1 MERFSEKQVR
11 VTRKGMVVFPCQK
24 SGRLPK
30 LFSGM
35 KVMKI
40 ALLITDEREAY
51 RQYEKEAPYF
61 GTAPTALL
69 QGLEMMPE
77 LDIHIVSCAKR
88 KVRAPV
94 QLGKNIFF
102 HSVVVPKLGWL
113 RTAYQGCIRATRRK
127 LREIGPD
134 LVHGQG
140 TERDCSLSA
149 VFSGYPNV
157 ITIHG
162 NMRLV
167 AQIKSSPPF
176 SFNWLAARLEA
187 FTVPRT
193 NGVVCIT
200 NYTRA
205 AVESLARK
213 TWVVPNAVD
222 KSFFEIKRQPVIPQR
237 ILCVANVDSRKNQ
250 NALLRSLDS
259 LDAGRNFELIFL
271 GRARREDAYGREFF
285 ELVAARPWSRHEGY
299 ADREALKNHLA
310 LASGLVLP
318 SLEDNCPMV
327 ILEAMAAGIPVAAA
341 RVGGVPDL
349 VRDGETG
356 ILFDPRDGKAM
367 TAAVAGLMSDAA
379 AARAA
384 RAREEAL
391 TRFHPA
397 TIARRHVEIYR
408 EVLESAHD

>member
-1 MERFSEKQVR
+1 
-11 VTRKGMVVFPCQK
+11 
-24 SGRLPK
+24 
-30 LFSGM
+30 
-35 KVMKI
+35 MKI
-40 ALLITDEREAY
+40 VLLITDEREAY

-61 GTAPTALL
+61 GTAPAALL

-77 LDIHIVSCAKR
+77 LEVHIISCAKR
-88 KVRAPV
+88 KVQAPV
-94 QLGKNIFF
+94 RLGENIFF

-113 RTAYQGCIRATRRK
+113 RTAYQGCIRAARRK
-127 LREIGPD
+127 IKEIGPD

-167 AQIKSSPPF
+167 ARIKSSPPF

-187 FTVPRT
+187 FTLSRT
-193 NGVVCIT
+193 KGVVCIT

-222 KSFFEIKRQPVIPQR
+222 ASFFEIKRQPATPRR

-259 LDAGRNFELIFL
+259 LGAGRNFELIFL

-285 ELVAARPWSRHEGY
+285 ELVDAHSWSRHEGF
-299 ADREALKNHLA
+299 ADRETLKQHLA

-327 ILEAMAAGIPVAAA
+327 ILEAMAAGVPVAAA
-341 RVGGVPDL
+341 GVGGVPDL
-349 VRDGETG
+349 IRDGETG
-356 ILFDPRDGKAM
+356 ILFDPRDGKAIA
-367 TAAVAGLMSDAA
+367 AAVEGLMSGEAL
-379 AARAA
+379 ARAS

-391 TRFHPA
+391 TRFHPK
-397 TIARRHVEIYR
+397 TVARRHVEIYR